1 MALNAEPC
9 TLSFVPLIV
18 NADDFGLTPGVN
30 RSIGEL
36 QRAGALSSA
45 TLMATGAFFDDA
57 VEVARAHAGLEVG
70 CHVLLVDGTPVLPP
84 AQIPSLCP
92 DGKSFRPTL
101 TAFVRDLLAFRIRPE
116 HITAEATAQMQKLQ
130 AAGVQI
136 SHFDT
141 HKHTHLFSGILR
153 PLLEAARACG
163 VPAVRNP
170 FEPDWALRATR
181 GSATTLRRLAV
192 VALQSQH
199 RAFQRAV
206 AASGLATPRGTVGVL
221 ATGTLEVAPTLRG
234 LLAAMPGEAAATWEL
249 VCHPGYPD
257 AALDK
262 VRTRLRQSRAEEHA
276 ALLELLPGL
285 QLGRWDELT
294 GGTSAESSA

>member
-1 MALNAEPC
+1 M
-9 TLSFVPLIV
+9 SLIV

-36 QRAGALSSA
+36 NRARALSSA
-45 TLMATGAFFDDA
+45 TLMATGSYFDDA
-57 VEVARAHAGLEVG
+57 VTVARATPGLEVG

-84 AQIPSLCP
+84 SQIPTLCP

-101 TAFVRDLLAFRIRPE
+101 TAFVRDLLTFRIRAAE
-116 HITAEATAQMQKLQ
+116 ITAEATAQMERLR
-130 AAGVQI
+130 AAGIRI

-153 PLLEAARACG
+153 PVLAAARTCG

-170 FEPDWALRATR
+170 FEPAWALRATK
-181 GSATTLRRLAV
+181 GSATMLRRMAV

-199 RAFQRAV
+199 RAFLRAV
-206 AASGLATPRGTVGVL
+206 AASGLATTSGTIGVL
-221 ATGTLEVAPTLRG
+221 ATGTLDVTATLRA
-234 LLAAMPGEAAATWEL
+234 LLAAMPDDPGATWEL

-257 AALDK
+257 AALDQ

-276 ALLELLPGL
+276 ALLELLPEVRLKTWAGL
-285 QLGRWDELT
+285 KP
-294 GGTSAESSA
+294 GTPGAAST

>member
-1 MALNAEPC
+1 
-9 TLSFVPLIV
+9 V

-36 QRAGALSSA
+36 HRAGALSSA
-45 TLMATGAFFDDA
+45 TLMATGSYFDDA
-57 VEVARAHAGLEVG
+57 VEVARATPGLEVG
-70 CHVLLVDGTPVLPP
+70 CHLLLVDGTPVLPP
-84 AQIPSLCP
+84 SQIPSLCP

-101 TAFVRDLLAFRIRPE
+101 TAFVRDLFAFRIKPE
-116 HITAEATAQMQKLQ
+116 HITAEATAQMERLR
-130 AAGVQI
+130 AAGLRI

-141 HKHTHLFSGILR
+141 HKHTHLFSGVLR
-153 PLLEAARACG
+153 PLLAAARACG

-170 FEPDWALRATR
+170 FEPDWALRATK
-181 GSATTLRRLAV
+181 GSARMLRRFAV

-199 RAFQRAV
+199 RAFLWAV
-206 AASGLATPRGTVGVL
+206 ERSGLATTSGTIGVL
-221 ATGTLEVAPTLRG
+221 ATGTLEVKATLRN
-234 LLAAMPGEAAATWEL
+234 LLDAIPGNADTAAWEL

-276 ALLELLPGL
+276 ALLELLPGMR
-285 QLGRWDELT
+285 LGRWVDLP
-294 GGTSAESSA
+294 SS

>member
-1 MALNAEPC
+1 M
-9 TLSFVPLIV
+9 PLIV

-36 QRAGALSSA
+36 HRARALSSA
-45 TLMATGAFFDDA
+45 TLMATGAHFENA
-57 VEVARAHAGLEVG
+57 VAIAQANPTLEVG
-70 CHVLLVDGTPVLPP
+70 CHVQLVDGTPLLPP
-84 AQIPSLCP
+84 SQIPTLCP

-101 TAFVRDLLAFRIRPE
+101 GAFVRDLFAFRIRAAE
-116 HITAEATAQMQKLQ
+116 ITAEATAQIRHLQ
-130 AAGVQI
+130 QAGLRV

-153 PLLEAARACG
+153 PLLAAALACRI
-163 VPAVRNP
+163 PAVRNP

-181 GSATTLRRLAV
+181 SSATTLRRLAV

-206 AASGLATPRGTVGVL
+206 RASGLATTSGTIGVL
-221 ATGTLEVAPTLRG
+221 ATGTLDVRETVRA
-234 LLAAMPGEAAATWEL
+234 LLAAMPMDASQTWEL
-249 VCHPGYPD
+249 VCHPGYVD
-257 AALDK
+257 AELGR

-276 ALLELLPGL
+276 ALLELLPAVPLGTWAGL
-285 QLGRWDELT
+285 
-294 GGTSAESSA
+294 TSQRSARL

>member
-1 MALNAEPC
+1 MPC
-9 TLSFVPLIV
+9 NLSLVSLIV

-36 QRAGALSSA
+36 HRAGALSSA
-45 TLMATGAFFDDA
+45 TLMATGAYFDDA
-57 VEVARAHAGLEVG
+57 VAVAGATPGLEVG

-84 AQIPSLCP
+84 SQIPTLCP

-101 TAFVRDLLAFRIRPE
+101 TAFVRDLFAFRIRAAE
-116 HITAEATAQMQKLQ
+116 ITAEAMAQMERIRASGL
-130 AAGVQI
+130 QI

-153 PLLEAARACG
+153 PLLAAARACR

-181 GSATTLRRLAV
+181 GSATMMRRLAL

-199 RAFQRAV
+199 RAFQREV
-206 AASGLATPRGTVGVL
+206 TASGLATTKGTIGIL
-221 ATGTLEVAPTLRG
+221 STGTQDVVATLRA
-234 LLAAMPGEAAATWEL
+234 LLWAMPGDGDTTWEL

-257 AALDK
+257 AALDH
-262 VRTRLRQSRAEEHA
+262 VRTRLRASRAAEHR
-276 ALLELLPGL
+276 ALMELLPRESLAAWRGL
-285 QLGRWDELT
+285 SSR
-294 GGTSAESSA
+294 TS

>member
-1 MALNAEPC
+1 M
-9 TLSFVPLIV
+9 PLIV

-45 TLMATGAFFDDA
+45 TLMATGAYFDDA
-57 VEVARAHAGLEVG
+57 VAVARATPGLEVG

-84 AQIPSLCP
+84 SQIPTLCP

-101 TAFVRDLLAFRIRPE
+101 TAFVRDLFSFRIRAAE
-116 HITAEATAQMQKLQ
+116 VTAEAQAQMERVQG
-130 AAGVQI
+130 AGLRL

-153 PLLEAARACG
+153 PLLAAARGCG

-181 GSATTLRRLAV
+181 GSATKLRRLAV
-192 VALQSQH
+192 VALGSQQ

-206 AASGLATPRGTVGVL
+206 AASGLGTTRGTIGVL
-221 ATGTLEVAPTLRG
+221 ATGTLDVTATLRG
-234 LLAAMPGEAAATWEL
+234 LLDAMPEDEGAIWEL

-257 AALDK
+257 AALEQ
-262 VRTRLRQSRAEEHA
+262 VRTRLRASRGAEHA
-276 ALLELLPGL
+276 ALLGLLPGMR
-285 QLGRWDELT
+285 LGKWDGLRETPL
-294 GGTSAESSA
+294 